1 MALHRQQPAD
11 ICLLAPA
18 TCVHQHQKETD
29 SYSSTVSS
37 LPILTAGNG
46 TSDLFYDDDSVLFID
61 MHQDGVWPGSGKL
74 QETGAGRGE
83 GFTLNIPLPSEGP
96 RTCF

>member
-1 MALHRQQPAD
+1 MYQHRKQTDRFQAAQYQACPV
-11 ICLLAPA
+11 LA
-18 TCVHQHQKETD
+18 
-29 SYSSTVSS
+29 
-37 LPILTAGNG
+37 AGNG